1 MRNEPKALQETPV
14 VSGSVPH
21 PLHHHW
27 SREVSKTTLLK
38 LNEKVTKE
46 EETNVKQFIKAN

>member
-46 EETNVKQFIKAN
+46 EETNVKQFIKAK